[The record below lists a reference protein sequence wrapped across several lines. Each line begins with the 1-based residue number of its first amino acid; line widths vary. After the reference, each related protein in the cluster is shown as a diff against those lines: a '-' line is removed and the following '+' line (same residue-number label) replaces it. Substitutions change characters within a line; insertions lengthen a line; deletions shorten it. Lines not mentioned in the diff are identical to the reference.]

1 MLSSNRLQS
10 RSEEPHLQPGSN
22 SRSRVTK
29 SLPFGKEST
38 PALTSRV
45 KLRAPRMWA
54 CALAT
59 PQAPPMA
66 GSECHVLAMVAHVQP
81 VCHASDPIL
90 GTAAALTFPALRKPS
105 RRVQPDPTFQPRRAL
120 EADGRKHRLPPTP
133 QGCSRTRA
141 RGPRPPPSRVT
152 GWNPRREERPWPVRN
167 PGHKHGAG
175 YEKLSGAVL

>member
-29 SLPFGKEST
+29 SLPFRKEST

-59 PQAPPMA
+59 PQAPRWREVSA
-66 GSECHVLAMVAHVQP
+66 TYL
-81 VCHASDPIL
+81 L
-90 GTAAALTFPALRKPS
+90 RWLTFSLCAVSQTPS
-105 RRVQPDPTFQPRRAL
+105 WAPRLHSPSQPFENSPDRFNPTPPSS
-120 EADGRKHRLPPTP
+120 LPPTP

-141 RGPRPPPSRVT
+141 HGPRPPPSQVT
-152 GWNPRREERPWPVRN
+152 GWNPLREERLWPVRN

-175 YEKLSGAVL
+175 YEKLSGAIL

>member
-29 SLPFGKEST
+29 SLPFRKEST

-59 PQAPPMA
+59 PQAPRRREVSA
-66 GSECHVLAMVAHVQP
+66 TYL
-81 VCHASDPIL
+81 L
-90 GTAAALTFPALRKPS
+90 RWLTFSLCAMRQTPSWALGLHSPS
-105 RRVQPDPTFQPRRAL
+105 QPFENPPDRFN
-120 EADGRKHRLPPTP
+120 PTP
-133 QGCSRTRA
+133 PSSQGGHGRLTEAPPPPHPPGLQQNPC
-141 RGPRPPPSRVT
+141 PRPQATTFS
-152 GWNPRREERPWPVRN
+152 
-167 PGHKHGAG
+167 GHRMEPA
-175 YEKLSGAVL
+175 